1 MVNSSVNIPSLVQHA
16 RPDVVKA
23 IRNASDKTGVDFSY
37 LLQNASAES
46 HLNPVAHSG
55 ASSAK
60 GLFQFI
66 DSTWLDTVD
75 RHGAEHGLGKAAAA
89 ITRDSNGKPVVLDAA
104 VRKQILAMRDNP
116 DIAAMMAAE
125 FTKDNQA
132 SLESTLGRKVNNSEL
147 YMAHFLGASGA
158 GKFISKKEAAPVT
171 VASHLL
177 PHAALANKN
186 VFYEKGKA
194 LSVNA
199 VYGKLAKNFTAEA
212 ELVQPAQALSQ
223 KAILPN
229 SADTLS
235 LALTGVQAQRPA
247 THSPYN
253 TQAFTLELLKSL
265 ELPAEAPLSS
275 KRWKA

>member
-1 MVNSSVNIPSLVQHA
+1 MVNSSVNIPALLQHA

-23 IRNASDKTGVDFSY
+23 IRYASDKTGVDFSY

-46 HLNPVAHSG
+46 NLNPTAHSS

-75 RHGAEHGLGKAAAA
+75 RHGAQHGLGKAAAA
-89 ITRDSNGKPVVLDAA
+89 ITRDSNGKPVVHDAA

-132 SLESTLGRKVNNSEL
+132 TLESTLGRKVDNSEL

-158 GKFISKKEAAPVT
+158 GKFLSKLEQAPT
-171 VASHLL
+171 ASASRLL
-177 PHAALANKN
+177 PHAAAANHA
-186 VFYEKGKA
+186 VFYEAGKA
-194 LSVNA
+194 LSVNE
-199 VYGKLAKNFTAEA
+199 VYGKLAKHFATEA
-212 ELVQPAQALSQ
+212 ALVETGQPNAH
-223 KAILPN
+223 
-229 SADTLS
+229 
-235 LALTGVQAQRPA
+235 
-247 THSPYN
+247 HSHYS
-253 TQAFTLELLKSL
+253 TQAITRELLKSL
-265 ELPAEAPLSS
+265 ALPGEAELTS
-275 KRWKA
+275 KHWKA